1 MKPETLLDA
10 MNFLDDDLIA
20 RAETPKTG
28 KLRRFPRK
36 LAAVAA
42 CLTLL
47 LGATAFATGAL
58 DPLLSY
64 FNDPSGTYTEDF
76 LAAGATV
83 ANDAVELR
91 LEGAIADSRNAY
103 MVVSFIGLDETTTR
117 DLKKDITAGR
127 WGLDFTALTP
137 DGETLA
143 FPSSSMGTYTTGKSQ
158 PISHFEDAAV
168 TYVFFGTLP
177 KDLPMED
184 VAQICLTYGDLTLA
198 VPVEDCL
205 CPEYALEPE
214 GEGLP
219 EVSDFRMSAIGFS
232 YSTTDLELYLDL
244 KPIFADGTVYENFN
258 EDYGSSAG
266 GGWEEGADS
275 ATVTGHWCSGAPL
288 ALTVL
293 NLDDYCGL
301 QANGVNYYF
310 VEE

>member
-28 KLRRFPRK
+28 MIRRFPRK
-36 LAAVAA
+36 LAALAA

-58 DPLLSY
+58 DPLLAY
-64 FNDPSGTYTEDF
+64 FNDPSGTYTEGF

-83 ANDAVELR
+83 SNDRVELR
-91 LEGAIADSRNAY
+91 LEGAIADSRTAY
-103 MVVSFIGLDETTTR
+103 MVVSFIGLDEEASRT
-117 DLKKDITAGR
+117 LQKDMMACRFDPTFTIMTQ
-127 WGLDFTALTP
+127 WGEDVP
-137 DGETLA
+137 
-143 FPSSSMGTYTTGKSQ
+143 FPASSRGTYTTGKSQ
-158 PISHFEDAAV
+158 PISHFEDTDL

-177 KDLPMED
+177 GNLPMED
-184 VAQICLTYGDLTLA
+184 IAQICLTYEDLTLA
-198 VPVEDCL
+198 VPVQDCL

-219 EVSDFRMSAIGFS
+219 EVSDLRMSAIGFS
-232 YSTTDLELYLDL
+232 YTTTDQELYLDL

-275 ATVTGHWCSGAPL
+275 ADVTGHWCSGSAL

-293 NLDDYCGL
+293 DLDDYCGL

-310 VEE
+310 VED